1 MTDSSSNKILPHLDE
16 MYIEFEKKTKINKK
30 KYMHDVLELTKQNFI
45 KNKVVLY
52 GGTAMNM
59 YLDDKAKFYT
69 VCDIPDYDG
78 YILNAQK
85 TSLNFAK
92 QLKEKK
98 YNYILLKKAFH
109 KNTFK
114 LSWEFNDIA
123 DFTDI
128 SEEDYKMLVK
138 KSTLID
144 GFLVAPLSLIK
155 SNAYIELC
163 LPLSSMFRWNKIY
176 TRILILEKNTKEL
189 SVPKTKLEYEASTL
203 SDLNGIITQI
213 VKLIIEN
220 NTPFVGIKAIRY
232 FLGHDIWKHE
242 TIGKFAYVSCMTLY
256 DSDFNQKVEDLLSIQ
271 NIRFESKST
280 PANSFILEKITYFV
294 TMKRKRIKLLS
305 IHKTKEKCFSFIQV
319 KQKQTEILIISVF
332 YLISVL
338 YFYQFVFAS
347 KSNTKF
353 DEQNA
358 IMIHALSKL
367 IKSKKMF
374 SEICLG
380 SNVSKESILKN
391 RLKIGENPI
400 LFSHIQ

>member
-1 MTDSSSNKILPHLDE
+1 MRCISSLK
-16 MYIEFEKKTKINKK
+16 KKTKMKK
-30 KYMHDVLELTKQNFI
+30 KEYMRDVLELTKQNFI
-45 KNKVVLY
+45 KHNIILY

-59 YLDDKAKFYT
+59 YLDDKSKFYT
-69 VCDIPDYDG
+69 VFDIPDYDG

-92 QLKEKK
+92 QLKQKN

-128 SEEDYKMLVK
+128 SEDDYKLLVK
-138 KSTLID
+138 KSTRID

-155 SNAYIELC
+155 SNAYLELC

-189 SVPKTKLEYEASTL
+189 SVSKTKLKYEASTL
-203 SDLNGIITQI
+203 SDAIVTQI
-213 VKLIIEN
+213 VKLIIDN
-220 NTPFVGIKAIRY
+220 NIPFVGMKAMRY

-242 TIGKFAYVSCMTLY
+242 TIGNFAYVSCMTLS
-256 DSDFNQKVEDLLSIQ
+256 DSVFNQKIEELLSIQ
-271 NIRFESKST
+271 NISFESKTT
-280 PANSFILEKITYFV
+280 PASSFILEKTTYFV
-294 TMKRKRIKLLS
+294 TMQRKRIKLLS
-305 IHKTKEKCFSFIQV
+305 VHKTKAQCFSYIQV
-319 KQKQTEILIISVF
+319 KQKKTEFSVISVF
-332 YLISVL
+332 YLISIL

-347 KSNTKF
+347 KSNTKL
-353 DEQNA
+353 DEQNV
-358 IMIHALSKL
+358 IMIRRLSKL
-367 IKSKKMF
+367 ITSKKMY
-374 SEICLG
+374 SETCLG

-391 RLKIGENPI
+391 RLKMGENPI
-400 LFSHIQ
+400 LFSHTQ

>member
-16 MYIEFEKKTKINKK
+16 MYIEFEKKTKMKK
-30 KYMHDVLELTKQNFI
+30 KEYMRDVLELTKQNFI
-45 KNKVVLY
+45 KHNIILY

-59 YLDDKAKFYT
+59 YLDDKSKFYT
-69 VCDIPDYDG
+69 VFDIPDYDG

-92 QLKEKK
+92 QLKQKN

-128 SEEDYKMLVK
+128 SEDDYKLLVK
-138 KSTLID
+138 KSTRID

-155 SNAYIELC
+155 SNAYLELC

-189 SVPKTKLEYEASTL
+189 SVSKTKLKYEASTL
-203 SDLNGIITQI
+203 SDAIVTQI
-213 VKLIIEN
+213 VKLIIDN
-220 NTPFVGIKAIRY
+220 NIPFVGMKAMRY

-242 TIGKFAYVSCMTLY
+242 TIGNFAYVSCMTLS
-256 DSDFNQKVEDLLSIQ
+256 DSVFNQKIEELLSIQ
-271 NIRFESKST
+271 NISFESKTT
-280 PANSFILEKITYFV
+280 PASSFILEKTTYFV
-294 TMKRKRIKLLS
+294 TMQRKRIKLLS
-305 IHKTKEKCFSFIQV
+305 VHKTKAQCFSYIQV
-319 KQKQTEILIISVF
+319 KQKKTEFSVISVF
-332 YLISVL
+332 YLISIL

-347 KSNTKF
+347 KSNTKL
-353 DEQNA
+353 DEQNV
-358 IMIHALSKL
+358 IMIRRLSKL
-367 IKSKKMF
+367 ITSKKMF
-374 SEICLG
+374 SETCLG

-391 RLKIGENPI
+391 RLKMGENPI
-400 LFSHIQ
+400 LFSHTQ

>member
-16 MYIEFEKKTKINKK
+16 MYIEFEKKTKMKK
-30 KYMHDVLELTKQNFI
+30 KEYMRDVLELTKQNFI
-45 KNKVVLY
+45 KHNIILY

-59 YLDDKAKFYT
+59 YLDDKSKFYT
-69 VCDIPDYDG
+69 VFDIPDYDG

-92 QLKEKK
+92 QLKQKN

-128 SEEDYKMLVK
+128 SEDDYKLLVK
-138 KSTLID
+138 KSTRID

-155 SNAYIELC
+155 SNAYLELC

-189 SVPKTKLEYEASTL
+189 SVSKTKLKYEASTL
-203 SDLNGIITQI
+203 SDAIVTQI
-213 VKLIIEN
+213 VKLIIDN
-220 NTPFVGIKAIRY
+220 NIPFVGMKAMRY

-242 TIGKFAYVSCMTLY
+242 TIGNFAYVSCMTLS
-256 DSDFNQKVEDLLSIQ
+256 DSVFNQKIEELLSIQ
-271 NIRFESKST
+271 NISFESKTT
-280 PANSFILEKITYFV
+280 PASSFILEKTTYFV
-294 TMKRKRIKLLS
+294 TMQRKRIKLLS
-305 IHKTKEKCFSFIQV
+305 VHKTKAQCFSYIQV
-319 KQKQTEILIISVF
+319 KQKKTEFSVISVF
-332 YLISVL
+332 YLISIL

-347 KSNTKF
+347 KSNTKL
-353 DEQNA
+353 DEQNV
-358 IMIHALSKL
+358 IMIRRLSKL
-367 IKSKKMF
+367 ITSKKMY
-374 SEICLG
+374 SETCLG

-391 RLKIGENPI
+391 RLKMGENPI
-400 LFSHIQ
+400 LFSHTQ

>member
-16 MYIEFEKKTKINKK
+16 MYIEFEKKTKMKK
-30 KYMHDVLELTKQNFI
+30 KEYMRYVLELTKQNFI
-45 KNKVVLY
+45 KHNIILY

-59 YLDDKAKFYT
+59 YLDDKSKFYT
-69 VCDIPDYDG
+69 VFDIPDYDG

-92 QLKEKK
+92 QLKQKN

-114 LSWEFNDIA
+114 LSLEFNDIA

-128 SEEDYKMLVK
+128 SEDDYKLLVK
-138 KSTLID
+138 KSTRID

-155 SNAYIELC
+155 SNAYLELC

-189 SVPKTKLEYEASTL
+189 SVSKTKLKYEASTL
-203 SDLNGIITQI
+203 SDAIVTQI
-213 VKLIIEN
+213 VKLIIDN
-220 NTPFVGIKAIRY
+220 NIPFVGMKAMRY

-242 TIGKFAYVSCMTLY
+242 TIGNFAYVSCMTLS
-256 DSDFNQKVEDLLSIQ
+256 DSVFNQKIEELLSIQ
-271 NIRFESKST
+271 NISFESKTT
-280 PANSFILEKITYFV
+280 PASSFILEKTTYFV
-294 TMKRKRIKLLS
+294 TMQRKRIKLLS
-305 IHKTKEKCFSFIQV
+305 VHKTKAQCFSYIQV
-319 KQKQTEILIISVF
+319 KQKKTEFSVISVF
-332 YLISVL
+332 YLISIL

-347 KSNTKF
+347 KSNTKL
-353 DEQNA
+353 DEQNV
-358 IMIHALSKL
+358 IMIRRLSKL
-367 IKSKKMF
+367 ITSKKMY
-374 SEICLG
+374 SETCLG

-391 RLKIGENPI
+391 RLKMGENPI
-400 LFSHIQ
+400 LFSHTQ

>member
-1 MTDSSSNKILPHLDE
+1 MTDSSSNKILSHLDE
-16 MYIEFEKKTKINKK
+16 MYIEFEKKTKLNKK
-30 KYMHDVLELTKQNFI
+30 KYMHDVLELTKQHFI
-45 KNKVVLY
+45 KNKIVLY

-59 YLDDKAKFYT
+59 YLDDKSKFYT

-128 SEEDYKMLVK
+128 SEEDYRMLVK

-189 SVPKTKLEYEASTL
+189 SVPKTKLKYEASTL
-203 SDLNGIITQI
+203 SDLNAIITQI
-213 VKLIIEN
+213 VKLISDN
-220 NTPFVGIKAIRY
+220 NIPFVGIKAIRY

-242 TIGKFAYVSCMTLY
+242 TIGKFAFVSCMTLS
-256 DSDFNQKVEDLLSIQ
+256 DSDFNQKIEDLLSIQ
-271 NIRFESKST
+271 NVPFESKTS
-280 PANSFILEKITYFV
+280 PATSFILEKTTYFV

-305 IHKTKEKCFSFIQV
+305 IHKTKTQCFSFIQV
-319 KQKQTEILIISVF
+319 KQKQTEFSVISVF
-332 YLISVL
+332 YLISIL

-347 KSNTKF
+347 KSNMKL

-358 IMIHALSKL
+358 IMIRGLSKL
-367 IKSKKMF
+367 ITSKKMY
-374 SEICLG
+374 SETCLG

-391 RLKIGENPI
+391 RLKMGENPI
-400 LFSHIQ
+400 LFSHTQ